1 MGLNLDKRMDD
12 DVKFARGRVLCVC
25 VFGVF
30 FGVVAFISEWIII
43 FFTQFRVVS
52 FGRVFT

>member
-1 MGLNLDKRMDD
+1 MDD

-43 FFTQFRVVS
+43 FFYSVS
-52 FGRVFT
+52 GRIIWASVYLSKESR